1 MTISELIKTINDTAD
16 CPDHVSQEE
25 RLELRT
31 ACERLRG
38 SLESPLDASL
48 RFGFAVF
55 SSNLPQVYKVSMRL
69 KLVRTGLRVDG
80 TQVGNRH
87 EVI

>member
-1 MTISELIKTINDTAD
+1 MTISELIKSINDTAD
-16 CPDHVSQEE
+16 SPDHVNKEE

-38 SLESPLDASL
+38 SLESPLDASM

-55 SSNLPQVYKVSMRL
+55 SSNLLQAYIYGAKT
-69 KLVRTGLRVDG
+69 RTRRATSRWHSGW
-80 TQVGNRH
+80 
-87 EVI
+87 E